1 MNVRTRR
8 RDEPEIILIPL
19 IDILLMLLI
28 FFMLATTF
36 KRVAEIPIN
45 LPAAAQPPLP
55 ENEKKSLAVAIDAQG
70 RFFVDQQAV
79 VNSDIETLR
88 RAMQTAAGERKD
100 LVVTISADADTRHQA
115 VTLAM
120 DAARQ
125 LGLFKIGITTQQ
137 LTATAH

>member
-1 MNVRTRR
+1 MNLRTRH

-55 ENEKKSLAVAIDAQG
+55 ESEKKSLAVAIDAQG
-70 RFFVDQQAV
+70 RFFIDQKAV
-79 VNSDIETLR
+79 VNSDIETLK
-88 RAMQTAAGERKD
+88 RAMQTAAGERKE
-100 LVVTISADADTRHQA
+100 LVVTISADAQTRHQS
-115 VTLAM
+115 VIIAM

-125 LGLFKIGITTQQ
+125 LGLFKVGIATQQ
-137 LTATAH
+137 LTAPAN